1 MRFWYVK
8 LNVNREGSDKPSRD
22 FSCNFGNRPLT
33 KIGKNDQNIKMKIN
47 IILTSKLREIDD
59 IEHNKGSKIYP

>member
-8 LNVNREGSDKPSRD
+8 HNVNREGSDKPTRA

-47 IILTSKLREIDD
+47 IILTSKLGKIND
-59 IEHNKGSKIYP
+59 IGKGSKIYP